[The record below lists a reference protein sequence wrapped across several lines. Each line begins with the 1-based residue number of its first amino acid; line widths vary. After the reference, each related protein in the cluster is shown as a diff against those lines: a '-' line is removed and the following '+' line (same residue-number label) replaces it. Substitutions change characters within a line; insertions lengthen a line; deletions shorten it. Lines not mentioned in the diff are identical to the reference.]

1 MDQENEFSLEDIHA
15 AMFAQLVMMF
25 TSATLQHLGKLVN
38 PASNKAEVNLEAAQ
52 ASIDMLDMLETK
64 TRGNLKPDEDRMLKE
79 SLTQLKLNYVET
91 QQAAG
96 VPPPSAPAAS
106 AKPEA
111 PVSPAPA
118 PAAGDIKTPP
128 ADEEK
133 QPRFHKKY

>member
-1 MDQENEFSLEDIHA
+1 MDQENEFSLDDIHA

-38 PASNKAEVNLEAAQ
+38 PALNKTEVNLEAAQ
-52 ASIDMLDMLETK
+52 ASIDMLDMLAAK
-64 TRGNLKPDEDRMLKE
+64 TRGNLKPDEDRMLIE

-96 VPPPSAPAAS
+96 VPPPAAS
-106 AKPEA
+106 APPA
-111 PVSPAPA
+111 SPAPA

>member
-1 MDQENEFSLEDIHA
+1 MDQENEFSLDDIHA

-38 PASNKAEVNLEAAQ
+38 PALNKTEVNLEAAQ
-52 ASIDMLDMLETK
+52 ASIDMLDMLAAK

-96 VPPPSAPAAS
+96 VPPPAAS
-106 AKPEA
+106 APPA
-111 PVSPAPA
+111 SPAPA